1 MIEKNSLSLD
11 TPMQKTALNNIVLLI
26 VVLLISVIFIS
37 MIYDFLMVILIAAIF
52 SGLAM
57 PLFRWFES
65 LFRGR
70 RSISSAM
77 TILTMALILI
87 FPLLALLGIVAAEAI
102 KVSRSV
108 GPWIEQRV
116 EQPTAFDDIFS
127 SLPYSET
134 IIQYSDEILQ
144 RLGELVG
151 NMSTFLFENLSSFT
165 LSTVHTLFMMFV
177 FFYTMFFFL
186 KDGRD
191 MLESVLYYLPLGERD
206 QSRMLDKFTSVTGA
220 TIRGTFVIGILQG
233 TLAGL
238 ALKVAGIESAIFWGA
253 VMTVLSIIPIIG
265 SGLVWGPAVL
275 YLYATGEYVSATG
288 LLLFCGL
295 LVSSVD
301 NILRPILVGRDTKMH
316 ELLIFFGTFGGIS
329 LFGISG
335 FIVGPVIAALFVTVW
350 EIYGETFKDYL
361 YAVKHPGPCSDREGN
376 DESL

>member
-1 MIEKNSLSLD
+1 
-11 TPMQKTALNNIVLLI
+11 MQKTVLNNIVLLI
-26 VVLLISVIFIS
+26 VVLLISVIFVS

-108 GPWIEQRV
+108 GPWIEQRI
-116 EQPTAFDDIFS
+116 EQPTAFDDIIS

-134 IIQYSDEILQ
+134 IIEYSDEILQ

-186 KDGRD
+186 KDGRN

-329 LFGISG
+329 LFGIAG
-335 FIVGPVIAALFVTVW
+335 FIVGPVIAALFITVW
-350 EIYGETFKDYL
+350 EIYGETFKEYL
-361 YAVKHPGPCSDREGN
+361 YAVKHPDSCSDREGN
-376 DESL
+376 EESLRGE